1 MSDLT
6 VRQQRV
12 MDFILD
18 FIAQEGFPPTRAEI
32 CSALGFR
39 SPNAAEDHLRALM
52 KKGAIEMLSG
62 TSRGIRPLTGKKSKS
77 GVPLVGAVA
86 AGVPIL
92 AQENIEARYKIDPG
106 LFKPRA
112 DYLLKVQGKSMQ
124 DAGIEDGDLL
134 VVHKAREASN
144 GDIVVARMD
153 DEVTVKRFRQRG
165 NIVRLIPENKRFK
178 TLVVDLRKDDLSI
191 EGVGVGIIRNHKV
204 S

>member
-32 CSALGFR
+32 CDALGFR
-39 SPNAAEDHLRALM
+39 SPNAAEDHLRALS
-52 KKGAIEMLSG
+52 KKGAIEMLPG
-62 TSRGIRPLTGKKSKS
+62 TSRGIRPLVGKKSKA
-77 GVPLVGAVA
+77 GIPLVGQVA

-92 AQENIEARYKIDPG
+92 AQENIEARYKIDPS
-106 LFKPRA
+106 LFHPRV
-112 DYLLKVQGKSMQ
+112 DYLLRVCGKSMQ
-124 DAGIEDGDLL
+124 GAGIEDGDLP
-134 VVHKAREASN
+134 SN
-144 GDIVVARMD
+144 GDIVVARME

-178 TLVVDLRKDDLSI
+178 TLVVDLRKEDLSI
-191 EGVGVGIIRNHKV
+191 EGIAVGIIRNH
-204 S
+204 

>member
-32 CSALGFR
+32 CDALGFR
-39 SPNAAEDHLRALM
+39 SPNAAEDHLRALT
-52 KKGAIEMLSG
+52 KKGAIEMLPG
-62 TSRGIRPLTGKKSKS
+62 TSRGIRPLLGKKSKA
-77 GVPLVGAVA
+77 GIPLVGQVA

-92 AQENIEARYKIDPG
+92 AQENIEARYKVDPS
-106 LFKPRA
+106 LFHPRV
-112 DYLLKVQGKSMQ
+112 DYLLRVRGKSMQ
-124 DAGIEDGDLL
+124 GAGIEDGDLL
-134 VVHKAREASN
+134 AVHKAREAAN

-178 TLVVDLRKDDLSI
+178 TLVVDLRKEDLSI
-191 EGVGVGIIRNHKV
+191 EGIAVGIIRNQKPL
-204 S
+204 

>member
-18 FIAQEGFPPTRAEI
+18 FIAEQGFPPTRAEI
-32 CSALGFR
+32 CNALGFR
-39 SPNAAEDHLRALM
+39 SPNAAEDHLRALT

-62 TSRGIRPLTGKKSKS
+62 TSRGIRPLTGKKSKA
-77 GVPLVGAVA
+77 GIPLVGQVA

-92 AQENIEARYKIDPG
+92 AQENIESRHKIDPG
-106 LFKPRA
+106 LFHPRA
-112 DYLLKVQGKSMQ
+112 DYLLRVVGKSMQ
-124 DAGIEDGDLL
+124 DAGIADGDLL
-134 VVHKAREASN
+134 AVHKGRDAAN
-144 GDIVVARMD
+144 GDIVVARID

-178 TLVVDLRKDDLSI
+178 TLVVDLRKEDLSI
-191 EGVGVGIIRNHKV
+191 EGIAVGIIRNHKAK
-204 S
+204 